1 VRLGEVEKY
10 CHIAAG
16 SFTALLIT
24 DELYAS
30 SQLLGREAR
39 SGCDE
44 KVLTRRAVMAAD
56 PMEFCAWRLSN
67 YIPHR
72 FAVTATPPNGFWMP
86 KAQHFWKSIFQ
97 RAQSAVLKCKRG
109 PMAGIQFRKSL

>member
-1 VRLGEVEKY
+1 MPGCAAGSVRLGEVEKY

-44 KVLTRRAVMAAD
+44 KVLTKSAVMAAD

-72 FAVTATPPNGFWMP
+72 FAVIATPPNGFWMP
-86 KAQHFWKSIFQ
+86 KAPHFWK
-97 RAQSAVLKCKRG
+97 
-109 PMAGIQFRKSL
+109 